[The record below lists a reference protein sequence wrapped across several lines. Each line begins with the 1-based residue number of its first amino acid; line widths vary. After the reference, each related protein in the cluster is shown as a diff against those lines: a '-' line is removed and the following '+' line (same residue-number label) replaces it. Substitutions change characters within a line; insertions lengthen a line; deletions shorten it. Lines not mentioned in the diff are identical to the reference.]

1 MAGPP
6 PAFGDSDLRRE
17 DPLIFVSDASAEAE
31 RLTSALR
38 ARGYQVV
45 DVPLTLLVGRVAV
58 QRPALILCDVDAEG
72 ALETTHRLR
81 DIPGGAGVDI
91 IFIGEAGRTLED
103 MADAVF
109 HEGSGFFVRPVD
121 VFSLLHKTE
130 ALIGPP
136 ATAVSGSIVPS
147 GQRGTVRISSHPPQQ
162 RRSPS
167 QPPEGSD
174 SRPPSS
180 PASKPASGP
189 PDRPPS
195 NPPGRIVASA
205 SRAPSSPPSKT
216 PSSPPGARVPS
227 SPPQLPGLG
236 RAGERELARVG
247 LARQIPQ
254 AEISPELE
262 QLLQRA
268 EQRVG
273 KVAMT
278 AGPPSFRLDPEAEVD
293 AILPADVLAALDEP
307 LELDEDDDDSAA
319 SAGTRTG
326 SEAGRTASG
335 TASSTAGGSTAIGGV
350 PSVVGH
356 RTASGTQPTGVTGGG
371 TQPPPAELAEAAPG
385 PAAPAAHAAGNEPL
399 QPLAANAAAPAV
411 SESEPPPTPPA
422 VPTRPP
428 SEPSWP
434 PPSSVALGALR
445 MPPPAAIAA
454 TTQPGKPALADEAA
468 RAAADAAEGAI
479 RRMAEASTSPPRGRE
494 VPPTEPPPAS
504 DERDPSSE
512 PALEIA
518 SLLGTGDAFRALAKA
533 IRSRYTGALAFEEP
547 AGIRRVVLRDGDF
560 VTAASGSG
568 AESLAAFLAQRGD
581 LSADAARQARKLPQF
596 GRHAGAALI
605 AHGHLRQDDLWPV
618 LRAHAEWILG
628 KVANMNQGSASV
640 ERQVPPRL
648 QAEPA
653 VFGGATGAEV
663 LVEIARRT
671 LGPDQALK
679 RLGGADARLI
689 PGSANALIGECALPD
704 TELALVD
711 EAKSTRLA
719 DLLTRA
725 QGPEFASVLYAL
737 LELGVLALAPGR
749 RAAQGPAPAHDE
761 LDDAALRT
769 RILTRKALVDEGD
782 YFALLGVGRTATA
795 YDIRRAYVQLR
806 REFEPSRVL
815 GAKTADLRDE
825 VDVILEVLEEAYE
838 ILKDERRRDRY
849 RRALEANPAPP
860 RG

>member
-1 MAGPP
+1 VAAPP
-6 PAFGDSDLRRE
+6 SGFGDSDLRRE

-31 RLTSALR
+31 RLTAALR

-121 VFSLLHKTE
+121 VFSLLHKAE

-136 ATAVSGSIVPS
+136 ANTPAGGSIVPS
-147 GQRGTVRISSHPPQQ
+147 GQRGPVRISSHPPG
-162 RRSPS
+162 RRTPS
-167 QPPEGSD
+167 QPPDGSEA
-174 SRPPSS
+174 RPPS
-180 PASKPASGP
+180 AP
-189 PDRPPS
+189 PSQRGAERPPS

-205 SRAPSSPPSKT
+205 SRSPSSPPSKT
-216 PSSPPGARVPS
+216 PSAPPSRAPS
-227 SPPQLPGLG
+227 SQQLPSLSP
-236 RAGERELARVG
+236 AARESAKLG

-262 QLLQRA
+262 QLLMRA

-273 KVAMT
+273 KVPMSAMST
-278 AGPPSFRLDPEAEVD
+278 APLSFRLDPEAEVD

-307 LELDEDDDDSAA
+307 LEIDDEDDDESSA
-319 SAGTRTG
+319 SVGTRTG
-326 SEAGRTASG
+326 SEAGRTSSG
-335 TASSTAGGSTAIGGV
+335 TAASTAAGSTAIGGL
-350 PSVVGH
+350 PTTLGQ
-356 RTASGTQPTGVTGGG
+356 RTASGTQGTGVPSG
-371 TQPPPAELAEAAPG
+371 TQPPPPELD
-385 PAAPAAHAAGNEPL
+385 PAASA
-399 QPLAANAAAPAV
+399 AAAPATSSGAEPMEV
-411 SESEPPPTPPA
+411 AQAAAVREVMESEPPPTPPA

-428 SEPSWP
+428 SAPSWL
-434 PPSSVALGALR
+434 PPSSVAADAAGVALH
-445 MPPPAAIAA
+445 PAALAA
-454 TTQPGKPALADEAA
+454 TTPPARPPAQDEAA
-468 RAAADAAEGAI
+468 RAAANAADGAI
-479 RRMAEASTSPPRGRE
+479 RRMTEPSTTPPRGRD
-494 VPPTEPPPAS
+494 VPPTEPPVAS
-504 DERDPSSE
+504 DELDPSSE
-512 PALEIA
+512 PALEIPA
-518 SLLGTGDAFRALAKA
+518 TLAALDAFRALAKA

-560 VTAASGSG
+560 VTAASGAD
-568 AESLAAFLAQRGD
+568 AESLAAFLAGRGD
-581 LSADAARQARKLPQF
+581 LAPEAARQARKLPQF

-628 KVANMNQGSASV
+628 RIANMNEGSASV
-640 ERQVPPRL
+640 ERQIPPRL

-671 LGPDQALK
+671 IGPDQAIRK
-679 RLGGADARLI
+679 LGGVSAQFIAGNASRL
-689 PGSANALIGECALPD
+689 LGECALPD
-704 TELALVD
+704 AELALVD
-711 EAKSTRLA
+711 EAKTTRLS
-719 DLLTRA
+719 DLLSRT
-725 QGPEFASVLYAL
+725 QTPEFASVLFAL
-737 LELGVLALAPGR
+737 LELGVLAVAPGR
-749 RAAQGPAPAHDE
+749 RVDQKPAHVHDE
-761 LDDAALRT
+761 LDEEALRT
-769 RILTRKALVDEGD
+769 RILTRKALVDDGD

-795 YDIRRAYVQLR
+795 YDIRRAYATLR

-815 GAKTADLRDE
+815 GAKTADLRDD
-825 VDVILEVLEEAYE
+825 VDLILEVLEEAYE

-849 RRALEANPAPP
+849 RRALEANPSGRP
-860 RG
+860 

>member
-1 MAGPP
+1 MALPP
-6 PAFGDSDLRRE
+6 SGFGDSDLRRE

-31 RLTSALR
+31 RFTAALR

-121 VFSLLHKTE
+121 VFSLLHKAE

-136 ATAVSGSIVPS
+136 ATAGNSGSIVPS
-147 GQRGTVRISSHPPQQ
+147 GQRGPVRISSHPPQ

-167 QPPEGSD
+167 QPPDGSD
-174 SRPPSS
+174 SRPPS
-180 PASKPASGP
+180 AP
-189 PDRPPS
+189 PSRPPS
-195 NPPGRIVASA
+195 NPPSNRIVASA
-205 SRAPSSPPSKT
+205 SRSPSSPPSKT
-216 PSSPPGARVPS
+216 PSSPPGRAPS
-227 SPPQLPGLG
+227 SPPQLPSLPGSARSG
-236 RAGERELARVG
+236 GEREFSKVG

-262 QLLQRA
+262 LLLQRA
-268 EQRVG
+268 EQRIGRVTMSS
-273 KVAMT
+273 A
-278 AGPPSFRLDPEAEVD
+278 PPSFRLDPEAEVD

-307 LELDEDDDDSAA
+307 LELDDDDDDDSVG
-319 SAGTRTG
+319 SVGTRSG
-326 SEAGRTASG
+326 SEAGRTSSG
-335 TASSTAGGSTAIGGV
+335 TAASTAAGSTAIAGV
-350 PSVVGH
+350 PSVLGQ
-356 RTASGTQPTGVTGGG
+356 RTASGTQGTGVPAG
-371 TQPPPAELAEAAPG
+371 TQPPPPELDA
-385 PAAPAAHAAGNEPL
+385 
-399 QPLAANAAAPAV
+399 AAAPAT
-411 SESEPPPTPPA
+411 SGGADPNEPGNLAHAREIIESEPPPTPPA

-428 SEPSWP
+428 SAPSWP
-434 PPSSVALGALR
+434 PPSSIAAEAVGIALH
-445 MPPPAAIAA
+445 PAALAV
-454 TTQPGKPALADEAA
+454 TTPPGRPPFHDEAG
-468 RAAADAAEGAI
+468 RAAATAADGAI
-479 RRMAEASTSPPRGRE
+479 RRMTEPSTTPPRGRDA
-494 VPPTEPPPAS
+494 PPTEPPVASS

-512 PALEIA
+512 PALEIPVTMGA
-518 SLLGTGDAFRALAKA
+518 LDAFRALAKA

-560 VTAASGSG
+560 VTAASGAD
-568 AESLAAFLAQRGD
+568 AESLAGFLAGRGD
-581 LSADAARQARKLPQF
+581 LSPEAARQARKLPQF

-628 KVANMNQGSASV
+628 RIANMSQGSASV
-640 ERQVPPRL
+640 ERQIPPRL

-671 LGPDQALK
+671 IGPDQAIK
-679 RLGGADARLI
+679 RLGGPSGQLVAGTASRL
-689 PGSANALIGECALPD
+689 LGECALPD
-704 TELALVD
+704 TELLLVD
-711 EAKSTRLA
+711 EAKTTQLSE
-719 DLLTRA
+719 LLIRA
-725 QGPEFASVLYAL
+725 QTPEFASVLFAL
-737 LELGVLALAPGR
+737 LELGVLAVAPGR
-749 RAAQGPAPAHDE
+749 RIDQKPAGVHDE
-761 LDDAALRT
+761 LDDEALRT
-769 RILTRKALVDEGD
+769 RILTRKALVDDGD
-782 YFALLGVGRTATA
+782 YFALLGVGRAATA
-795 YDIRRAYVQLR
+795 YDIRRAYATLR

-815 GAKTADLRDE
+815 DAKTADLRDD
-825 VDVILEVLEEAYE
+825 VDLIIEVLEEAYE

-849 RRALEANPAPP
+849 RRALEASP
-860 RG
+860 R